1 MDVQH
6 GGHDPRQ
13 VLADAYLQRSI
24 FDAESVDKVLHYR
37 VTEQYWPAAARG
49 PRPAARGTGR
59 AGCAPSTPLSV
70 SWPRK

>member
-37 VTEQYWPAAARG
+37 VTEQYGPAAARG
-49 PRPAARGTGR
+49 DGPGWLR
-59 AGCAPSTPLSV
+59 AQYTALG
-70 SWPRK
+70 